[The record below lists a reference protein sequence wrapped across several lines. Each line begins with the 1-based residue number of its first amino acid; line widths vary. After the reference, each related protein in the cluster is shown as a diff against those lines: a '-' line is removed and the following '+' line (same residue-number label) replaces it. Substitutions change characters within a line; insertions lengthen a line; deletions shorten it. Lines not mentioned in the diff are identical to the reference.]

1 MPAGSIEREFL
12 DVVEHRNS
20 LMAKYP
26 GFINSNVEN
35 PLPELWVYTTVWTE
49 KVRAR
54 AVVRGAPMADER
66 RERPAAPAGADA
78 MPARD
83 SRVRT
88 RRCGGRSTC
97 GARRRP

>member
-54 AVVRGAPMADER
+54 AVVRGACADGR
-66 RERPAAPAGADA
+66 RAEGAAGG
-78 MPARD
+78 
-83 SRVRT
+83 T
-88 RRCGGRSTC
+88 RGG
-97 GARRRP
+97 